1 MEYSEHDDA
10 IWQAKPMRPAFGKHI
25 LFLMTSVSPPGVVYS
40 GYQRFFLVFDE
51 ELSRPSTRLRPK
63 AEETSGE
70 AAGHFLR
77 LDRNRKPRMKSLWH
91 PG

>member
-1 MEYSEHDDA
+1 
-10 IWQAKPMRPAFGKHI
+10 MRPAFAKHI
-25 LFLMTSVSPPGVVYS
+25 LFLTTSVTPPGVVYP
-40 GYQRFFLVFDE
+40 GYQRFFLAFDE

-77 LDRNRKPRMKSLWH
+77 GCPRKNR
-91 PG
+91 